1 MQRNIADFLRTA
13 SDCIGA
19 RSRYKKQT
27 EKQTGAPTRMT
38 PVAIL
43 VGLALEV
50 LKYINLLT
58 WPFLKL
64 KLPKEHGPFYSSVTI
79 VLWSFVAAQM
89 LLMPILYMVLIVAAF
104 FLLSRFSGGG

>member
-1 MQRNIADFLRTA
+1 
-13 SDCIGA
+13 
-19 RSRYKKQT
+19 
-27 EKQTGAPTRMT
+27 MT

-79 VLWSFVAAQM
+79 VFWSFVAAM
-89 LLMPILYMVLIVAAF
+89 VILGPVCKCSSCQSF
-104 FLLSRFSGGG
+104 TSC